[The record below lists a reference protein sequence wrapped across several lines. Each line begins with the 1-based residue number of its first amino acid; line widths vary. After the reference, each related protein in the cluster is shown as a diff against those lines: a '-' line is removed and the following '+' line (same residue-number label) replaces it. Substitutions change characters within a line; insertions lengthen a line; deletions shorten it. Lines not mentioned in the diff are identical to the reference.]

1 MLFGDDPA
9 VLNGGLDDR
18 EFIIEAQEF
27 LDGNRLRVLA
37 FLHLVAEK
45 KQPMKTQWS
54 TFLGYEACGD

>member
-9 VLNGGLDDR
+9 FSNGGLDGG
-18 EFIIEAQEF
+18 ESIIAAQEF

-37 FLHLVAEK
+37 FVHLVAVK
-45 KQPMKTQWS
+45 KHPMIAQWS